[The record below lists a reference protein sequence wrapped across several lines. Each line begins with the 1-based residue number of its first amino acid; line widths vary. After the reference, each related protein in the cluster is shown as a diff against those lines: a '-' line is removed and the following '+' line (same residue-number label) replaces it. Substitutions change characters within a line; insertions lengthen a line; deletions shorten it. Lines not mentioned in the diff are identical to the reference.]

1 MLSYRHA
8 FHAGNH
14 ADVLKHFVFSQVLN
28 YYNQKDKPYWV
39 IDTHAGAGMYGLHE
53 DFAQKNGE
61 FEDGIERLLA
71 AEDLPP
77 ELAEF
82 CKVINSFNL
91 DGKLSFY
98 PGSPSVA
105 EYFSRADDKLR
116 LFELHPQDFDL
127 LSDNFKRNKR
137 QAKIQQ
143 LDGFIGL
150 KSCLPPAT
158 KRAITLIDPP
168 YEMKEDYD
176 RVVKS
181 IKDSVK
187 RFSTG
192 TYCVWY
198 PLLQREEPQAMLEA
212 LLALNV
218 GNWLN
223 VTLSVEEPDENG
235 FGMFGS
241 GMFIVN
247 PPWTLP
253 KTLEACMPMLTDTL
267 ALDDSAEYTLDFNIS

>member
-39 IDTHAGAGMYGLHE
+39 IDTHAGAGLYALHE
-53 DFAQKNGE
+53 EFAQKNGE
-61 FEDGIERLLA
+61 FEDGIARLLA
-71 AEDLPP
+71 AEDLPA
-77 ELAEF
+77 ELTAF
-82 CKVINSFNL
+82 CKVIDSFNL
-91 DGKLSFY
+91 ENQLTFY

-105 EYFSRADDKLR
+105 EYYCRADDKLR
-116 LFELHPQDFDL
+116 LFELHPEDYEL

-137 QAKIQQ
+137 QAKIQA

-187 RFSTG
+187 RFATG

-212 LLALNV
+212 LLALDL

-223 VTLSVEEPDENG
+223 VTLSVEEPSDDG

-253 KTLEACMPMLTDTL
+253 TTLETCMPRLTDTL
-267 ALDDSAEYTLDFNIS
+267 ALDNSAEFTLDFNLS